1 MATATSTFWTTSS
14 FHSKAYLTGKGSE
27 KNQKKSKLCTAS
39 VEGKTKWTKTYEEKK
54 EMAKGGIW
62 QKKYQIMNS
71 LETFSI
77 E

>member
-39 VEGKTKWTKTYEEKK
+39 V
-54 EMAKGGIW
+54 
-62 QKKYQIMNS
+62 
-71 LETFSI
+71 
-77 E
+77 